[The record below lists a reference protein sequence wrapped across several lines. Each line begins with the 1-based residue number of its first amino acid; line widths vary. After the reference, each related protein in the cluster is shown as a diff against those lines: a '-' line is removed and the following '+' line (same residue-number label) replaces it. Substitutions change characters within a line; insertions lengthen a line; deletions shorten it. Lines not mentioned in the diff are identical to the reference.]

1 MHNYSDY
8 LSYTRKIYDVYM
20 SMSVLNW
27 DMETH
32 MPKNGNR
39 FRSQQLSTL
48 AKIAYEMSTD
58 PKYGDLLDKLSNDS
72 SLDFDQKEIFIYP
85 IKIFLKEKYSSNFIQ
100 NNLS

>member
-1 MHNYSDY
+1 
-8 LSYTRKIYDVYM
+8 
-20 SMSVLNW
+20 
-27 DMETH
+27 

-72 SLDFDQKEIFIYP
+72 SLDFDQKRNIYLSN
-85 IKIFLKEKYSSNFIQ
+85 KDFLKKKKYSK
-100 NNLS
+100 